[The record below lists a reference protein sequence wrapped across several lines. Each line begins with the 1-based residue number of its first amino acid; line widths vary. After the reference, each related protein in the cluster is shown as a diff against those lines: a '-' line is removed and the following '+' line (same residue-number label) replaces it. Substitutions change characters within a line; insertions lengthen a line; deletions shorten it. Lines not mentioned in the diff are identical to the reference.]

1 MIVIQQADINGD
13 QVVYE
18 IQQQSFTNH
27 WSLKDWQDLL
37 KVPGTI
43 VRLAY
48 DKQKPIGY
56 AVIRHCDDMADVIS
70 VAVLPSYRQQGIG
83 KALMKELMKE
93 MQDFGVRKILLEVGC
108 NNIAAQHL
116 YQILGFKPIFMRPN
130 YYYNPPSPPE
140 NAIVMQYFCHI

>member
-1 MIVIQQADINGD
+1 MIVIQQADINGG
-13 QVVYE
+13 QVICD

-56 AVIRHCDDMADVIS
+56 AVIRHFGDMADVIS
-70 VAVLPSYRQQGIG
+70 VAVLPSYRQQGIA

-93 MQDFGVRKILLEVGC
+93 MQDFGVRNILLEVGC
-108 NNIAAQHL
+108 NNMAAQRL
-116 YQILGFKPIFMRPN
+116 YQILGFKPISMRLN
-130 YYYNPPSPPE
+130 YYYSPPSPPE
-140 NAIVMQYFCHI
+140 NAIVMQYFCHT